1 MKQTIEII
9 RRNDKL
15 GLQLDES
22 TTAEEWA
29 NIGKQLLVGNKI
41 LNWCLGDWLVFGEK
55 KNFASLSNEL
65 GFDEGYL
72 RNLKWVSKEFPMSL
86 RRDDISHK
94 HYQILAPIDR
104 AERKKWIDTIA
115 KEGLSTRELTMRIR
129 SAYSE
134 VGEVDE
140 SAPVRTLTSKVRS
153 LVSQLREAAGNWDTN
168 QKKAWKS
175 EIEPLVELYES
186 L

>member
-9 RRNDKL
+9 QKDSKL
-15 GLQLDES
+15 GLQLDEN

-29 NIGKQLLVGNKI
+29 SIGKQLLVGNKV
-41 LNWCLGDWLVFGEK
+41 LNWCIGDWLVFGEK

-72 RNLKWVSKEFPMSL
+72 RNLKWVAKEFPMSL
-86 RRDDISHK
+86 RRDDVSHK
-94 HYQILAPIDR
+94 HYQILAPL
-104 AERKKWIDTIA
+104 EKSKRKEWINTIV
-115 KEGLSTRELTMRIR
+115 KENLSTRDLTSRIR
-129 SAYSE
+129 SVYCE
-134 VGEVDE
+134 VEEDNTP
-140 SAPVRTLTSKVRS
+140 PVRTLTSKVRN
-153 LVSQLREAAGNWDTN
+153 LVSQIREASESWDAN
-168 QKKAWKS
+168 QKKAWKL